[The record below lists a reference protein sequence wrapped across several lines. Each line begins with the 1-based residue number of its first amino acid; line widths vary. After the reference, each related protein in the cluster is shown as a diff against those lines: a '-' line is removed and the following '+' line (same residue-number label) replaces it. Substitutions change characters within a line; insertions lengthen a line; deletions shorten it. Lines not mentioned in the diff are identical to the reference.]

1 MSDRDEVFAISA
13 SNAPSVGLERVAR
26 LISDLLCPAVVAIP
40 GLVLGVWYS
49 GVAATYGYALLYFA
63 VAIPLPVGYLVW
75 LLKTGRATDFHLPDR
90 RQRYGT
96 FAVTSVAGM
105 GGISLLAYLGAPTP
119 FLAFLIVAMVETLLL
134 FVITFAW
141 QISIHAATV
150 AGLATFAFWVLG
162 GAAIVLTP
170 LVPVVM
176 WSRVY
181 LRRHTLAQVIAGG
194 ALGCAAFGTLFMVR
208 GVLW

>member
-1 MSDRDEVFAISA
+1 MSDREEEFSLSTAGS
-13 SNAPSVGLERVAR
+13 PSQRLERAAR

-40 GLVLGVWYS
+40 GLLLGVWYS

-75 LLKTGRATDFHLPDR
+75 LLKTGRVSDFHLRDR
-90 RQRYGT
+90 RQRFGT
-96 FAVTSVAGM
+96 FAVTSVAGL
-105 GGISLLAYLGAPTP
+105 GGISLLAYLGAPSP
-119 FLAFLIVAMVETLLL
+119 FLAFLIVALAETLLL
-134 FVITFAW
+134 FVITLAW
-141 QISIHAATV
+141 QISIHSATV
-150 AGLATFAFWVLG
+150 AALATFAFLVLG

-176 WSRVY
+176 WARVY
-181 LRRHTLAQVIAGG
+181 LRRHTLSQVIAGG

-208 GVLW
+208 GLLW